1 MKDDKR
7 FEKPK
12 PPGNETVIVMYNLL
26 AYVFLLFFFVTERH
40 NFQFKCL
47 LLFCRRI
54 SLTTTS
60 SCTICSRCEE
70 DEIISLKNKPFP
82 YTAKVRRSSQLL
94 VEWTFKWM
102 SLIHWDFHA
111 PLSVC
116 LMLFCFFIRL
126 WCRTSP
132 DDSLL
137 VLPQINQV
145 FFLCKSWNCFLVTTQ
160 GPERTACAQ
169 KHGKLDTIELNF
181 IDNLFYFTLCALRT
195 YV

>member
-26 AYVFLLFFFVTERH
+26 AFVLFFFIVTDRH

-47 LLFCRRI
+47 LLCCRRI

-82 YTAKVRRSSQLL
+82 HTAKVRSSSQLL
-94 VEWTFKWM
+94 V
-102 SLIHWDFHA
+102 
-111 PLSVC
+111 
-116 LMLFCFFIRL
+116 
-126 WCRTSP
+126 
-132 DDSLL
+132 
-137 VLPQINQV
+137 
-145 FFLCKSWNCFLVTTQ
+145 
-160 GPERTACAQ
+160 
-169 KHGKLDTIELNF
+169 
-181 IDNLFYFTLCALRT
+181 
-195 YV
+195 